1 MGKDYYKILGVSK
14 DAHPDKNKAPGA
26 EDKFKEI
33 SEAYEV
39 LSDPQKRKIYDQ
51 LGEEGL
57 KGGFQQGPETR
68 HFDSD
73 PFKVFEQAFGKEDFF
88 SNFFSNRHS
97 GGHGSMPGGFT
108 FISSQDDNPMFR
120 QFNSK
125 PKNLIK
131 DPPVERDL
139 NVTLEEINNGAEKK
153 MKLNRK
159 VENDQGNATTE
170 EKIFT
175 INIKPGWKEGTKI
188 TFSKEGDRLNRHIP
202 SDIIF
207 IIKDKP
213 HPLFSRDSD
222 NNIIFV
228 AKIKLYEALCGTI
241 IVVPTLEGI
250 TRSLSVQGVINPKTT
265 RIISNMGLPLPKTP
279 EKRGDLIV
287 KFDIE
292 FPISL

>member
-1 MGKDYYKILGVSK
+1 MGKDYHKILGVSK
-14 DAHPDKNKAPGA
+14 DALADALKKAYRKLALKYHPDKNKAP
-26 EDKFKEI
+26 
-33 SEAYEV
+33 
-39 LSDPQKRKIYDQ
+39 
-51 LGEEGL
+51 GEEGL
-57 KGGFQQGPETR
+57 KGGFQQEPETR
-68 HFDSD
+68 HFDSNI
-73 PFKVFEQAFGKEDFF
+73 FKVFEQAFGKEDFF

-108 FISSQDDNPMFR
+108 LISSQVDNPMFR
-120 QFNSK
+120 QFTSK
-125 PKNLIK
+125 PTNLIK
-131 DPPVERDL
+131 EPPVELDL
-139 NVTLEEINNGAEKK
+139 NVTIEEINNGAEKK

-159 VENDQGNATTE
+159 VENNQGIVTTE

-202 SDIIF
+202 SDVIF

-213 HPLFSRDSD
+213 HPFFSRDSD
-222 NNIIFV
+222 NNLIFV
-228 AKIKLYEALCGTI
+228 AKIKLWEALCGKI
-241 IVVPTLEGI
+241 IVVPTVLAI
-250 TRSLSVQGVINPKTT
+250 TRLLRVQGVINSETI